1 MPLDGSIDRVATAA
15 IVHLLSAGAAKGLV
29 LALQPEYERAGDLQL
44 ASTFGAVGAM
54 REQLDAG
61 APCDAIVLTRA
72 MLDDLAS
79 AGRVVAD
86 SVRDLGWVHTGVAV
100 PQGAAVPAVADAS
113 ALRGLLQGASAIYL
127 PDPERATA
135 GIHALKVL
143 RELGQ
148 AQPERL
154 RPHPNGAAAMA
165 AMARAGDP
173 SAVGIT
179 QVSEILYTPGLQL
192 LGALPAPFALATLY
206 SAAVAQRAPQPAAAA
221 GLLALL
227 AAPAQASLRR
237 RSGFEPH

>member
-1 MPLDGSIDRVATAA
+1 VPHTT
-15 IVHLLSAGAAKGLV
+15 VHLLSAGAAKGLV
-29 LALQPEYERAGDLQL
+29 LALQPEFERASGLQL
-44 ASTFGAVGAM
+44 ASSFGAVGAM

-72 MLDDLAS
+72 MLDDLAA
-79 AGRVVAD
+79 AGRVDAG
-86 SVRDLGWVHTGVAV
+86 SVRDIGWVHTGVAV
-100 PQGAAVPAVADAS
+100 PQGAAAPTVAATVTDAA
-113 ALRGLLQGASAIYL
+113 ALRALLQGASAIYL

-165 AMARAGDP
+165 AMARAADT
-173 SAVGIT
+173 SSVGIT

-192 LGALPAPFALATLY
+192 LGALPPPFALATLY
-206 SAAVAQRAPQPAAAA
+206 SAAVARPASLPAAAA
-221 GLLALL
+221 SLLALL
-227 AAPAQASLRR
+227 CAPAQAALRR
-237 RSGFEPH
+237 QSGFEPH

>member
-1 MPLDGSIDRVATAA
+1 VAATT
-15 IVHLLSAGAAKGLV
+15 VHLLSAGAAKGLV
-29 LALQPEYERAGDLQL
+29 LALQPVFERASGLQL

-61 APCDAIVLTRA
+61 APCDAIVLTRS
-72 MLDDLAS
+72 MLDDLAA
-79 AGRVVAD
+79 AGRVVAG
-86 SVRDLGWVHTGVAV
+86 SVCDLGRVHTGVAV
-100 PQGAAVPAVADAS
+100 PQGAAAPTVDDAA
-113 ALRGLLQGASAIYL
+113 ALRGLLQRASAIYL

-165 AMARAGDP
+165 AMARAADP

-192 LGALPAPFALATLY
+192 LGALPPPFALATLY
-206 SAAVAQRAPQPAAAA
+206 SAAVAQGASQPVAAAS
-221 GLLALL
+221 LLALL
-227 AAPAQASLRR
+227 SAPAQASLRQQ
-237 RSGFEPH
+237 SGFEPH

>member
-1 MPLDGSIDRVATAA
+1 VAAA
-15 IVHLLSAGAAKGLV
+15 LIVHLLSAGAAKGLV
-29 LALQPEYERAGDLQL
+29 LALQHEFERAGGVQL
-44 ASTFGAVGAM
+44 ACTFGAVGAM
-54 REQLDAG
+54 HEQLDAG

-72 MLDDLAS
+72 LLDRLAA
-79 AGRVVAD
+79 AGRVVAG
-86 SVRDLGWVHTGVAV
+86 SVRDIGWVHTGVAV
-100 PQGAAVPAVADAS
+100 PQGAATPSVADAG
-113 ALRGLLQGASAIYL
+113 ALRALLQGASAIYL

-154 RPHPNGAAAMA
+154 RAHPNGAAAMA

-192 LGALPAPFALATLY
+192 LGTLPVPFALATLY
-206 SAAVAQRAPQPAAAA
+206 SAAVVQGAAQPAAATS
-221 GLLALL
+221 LLTLL
-227 AAPAQASLRR
+227 GAATHGALRR
-237 RSGFEPH
+237 QCGFEPH

>member
-1 MPLDGSIDRVATAA
+1 VTITR
-15 IVHLLSAGAAKGLV
+15 VHLLSAGAAKGLV
-29 LALQPEYERAGDLQL
+29 LALQPEFERISGLQL

-54 REQLDAG
+54 REQLDDG
-61 APCDAIVLTRA
+61 APCDAIVLTRSI
-72 MLDDLAS
+72 LDALTA
-79 AGRVVAD
+79 AGRAD
-86 SVRDLGWVHTGVAV
+86 ARTVRDIGWVHTGVAV
-100 PQGAAVPAVADAS
+100 PQNAAAPAVADAA
-113 ALRGLLQGASAIYL
+113 ALRALLQHARAIYL

-165 AMARAGDP
+165 ALAREGAAA
-173 SAVGIT
+173 AVGIT
-179 QVSEILYTPGLQL
+179 QVSEILYTPGLRL
-192 LGALPAPFALATLY
+192 LGTLPGPYALATLY
-206 SAAVAQRAPQPAAAA
+206 SAAIVKGAPQAEAAR

-227 AAPAQASLRR
+227 AAPERAQLRQ